1 MLALQNLEKLIL
13 LEIGDLKLMEDYG
26 MLVAVAVPAAETVA
40 VPLGFRNN
48 VRQMFSHLT
57 HQQLPLL

>member
-26 MLVAVAVPAAETVA
+26 MLVAVAVP
-40 VPLGFRNN
+40 LGFRNN